1 MFIIHEFDKF
11 VKIIFILG
19 FIKILII
26 DENTGVFFFLM
37 KREFVWKD
45 FELLKIFIEKE
56 YDFIQI
62 EYSCVYKIS
71 SKTLYKVSRIES
83 IEDAKK

>member
-1 MFIIHEFDKF
+1 
-11 VKIIFILG
+11 
-19 FIKILII
+19 
-26 DENTGVFFFLM
+26 M
-37 KREFVWKD
+37 KRFRAFKN
-45 FELLKIFIEKE
+45 FIDKE

-71 SKTLYKVSRIES
+71 SKTLYKGSKIES

>member
-1 MFIIHEFDKF
+1 MFISHEFDKF

>member
-1 MFIIHEFDKF
+1 
-11 VKIIFILG
+11 
-19 FIKILII
+19 
-26 DENTGVFFFLM
+26 M
-37 KREFVWKD
+37 KREFAWKD

-62 EYSCVYKIS
+62 EYSFVYKIS

>member
-1 MFIIHEFDKF
+1 
-11 VKIIFILG
+11 
-19 FIKILII
+19 
-26 DENTGVFFFLM
+26 M

-45 FELLKIFIEKE
+45 FELSKIFIEKE

-71 SKTLYKVSRIES
+71 SKTFYKVSRIES
-83 IEDAKK
+83 IEDAKR

>member
-1 MFIIHEFDKF
+1 
-11 VKIIFILG
+11 
-19 FIKILII
+19 
-26 DENTGVFFFLM
+26 M

-45 FELLKIFIEKE
+45 FELLKILIEKE